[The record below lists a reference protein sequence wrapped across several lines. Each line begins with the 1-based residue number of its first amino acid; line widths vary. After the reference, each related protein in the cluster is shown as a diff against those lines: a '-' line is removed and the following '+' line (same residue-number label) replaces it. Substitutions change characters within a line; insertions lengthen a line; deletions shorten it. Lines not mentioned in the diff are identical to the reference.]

1 MSARCGMRLFAGAEA
16 LQGKGSGC
24 VRPVKD
30 SGAKNARGTVS
41 AGIGFLP
48 GIVRSGR
55 EDASGEG
62 ACVFGRR
69 ATAFAG
75 PDFGAAEARLAG
87 RGPGAAAGAAE
98 VSGFGVPR
106 AAAYRLRIVSKRAR
120 CAPDIDPDASCSVC
134 RRRSHSFS
142 RDATSLSLT
151 ASPETMRERRERHW
165 SQTVS

>member
-1 MSARCGMRLFAGAEA
+1 MPDRCGRPRFAGAES
-16 LQGKGSGC
+16 LRGKGSIC
-24 VRPVKD
+24 VRPVQD
-30 SGAKNARGTVS
+30 SGAESARGTVS
-41 AGIGFLP
+41 AGVGFLP

-55 EDASGEG
+55 EDVSGEG

-69 ATAFAG
+69 EPAFAG
-75 PDFGAAEARLAG
+75 TDFGAAEARFAG
-87 RGPGAAAGAAE
+87 GVSGAAAGAE

-106 AAAYRLRIVSKRAR
+106 AAAYRLRMASKRAR